1 MREFKPEPFA
11 MLAGPARGTQGLR
24 PEDIS
29 ELVRDLVARH
39 ASTGAT
45 TSAPAEAGAPAM
57 GAAVREAS
65 VQAEGSAHQHSA
77 EGGGAP
83 AQARDGAYGGPRS
96 HIGQSG
102 GTGYAPPDYNLLREP
117 LFAPHGGL
125 HPGLA
130 HVARPVHTGRL
141 GHYGPSQY
149 LDRQMLEEYSHK
161 MQMLQHDFD
170 VMLRPKL
177 DSLRRQ
183 IVTVEERIREVS
195 LMKDELLEEA
205 LLDHRALVEQIT
217 LSSDRRLGAL
227 TLDLEQLMR
236 DVALIHD
243 LIQQLAPAQ
252 QGPQTPTAVWALLS
266 RYDELSNACHQLAQK
281 RFKTTVEESAG
292 DLRQEVGSMRKP
304 APHLAPLPKGSRH
317 VRDGSVSPSKRAVGA
332 SDGAE
337 PAPGSQGEEMRA
349 LLQVK
354 DQMVWMML
362 EERSKLQEKNKTL
375 EAHNEALQQQLTAKG
390 HELEAIAVA
399 PLPTPIWACA
409 PAHHTAPA

>member
-1 MREFKPEPFA
+1 MGWRPETAGSAPGRLSAQREAPDGGA
-11 MLAGPARGTQGLR
+11 AGPRRRGRTR
-24 PEDIS
+24 
-29 ELVRDLVARH
+29 
-39 ASTGAT
+39 
-45 TSAPAEAGAPAM
+45 
-57 GAAVREAS
+57 
-65 VQAEGSAHQHSA
+65 
-77 EGGGAP
+77 GGAP

-96 HIGQSG
+96 HVGQPG
-102 GTGYAPPDYNLLREP
+102 GTGYAPLDYNLLREP

-243 LIQQLAPAQ
+243 LIQQLAPAPVWEEEPSPKPSRTTKPLNHLTSMPSSKQ
-252 QGPQTPTAVWALLS
+252 APPAKPDSPLATPALPLTEEEELAAKKVAWQRRALELDDDEEPAQRPSSMS
-266 RYDELSNACHQLAQK
+266 RPPSSK
-281 RFKTTVEESAG
+281 PPPVP
-292 DLRQEVGSMRKP
+292 LRP
-304 APHLAPLPKGSRH
+304 LAPP
-317 VRDGSVSPSKRAVGA
+317 P
-332 SDGAE
+332 
-337 PAPGSQGEEMRA
+337 PQ
-349 LLQVK
+349 
-354 DQMVWMML
+354 
-362 EERSKLQEKNKTL
+362 
-375 EAHNEALQQQLTAKG
+375 
-390 HELEAIAVA
+390 
-399 PLPTPIWACA
+399 A
-409 PAHHTAPA
+409 PAERGTDYTLCQRLPSLAH